1 MKIKKRIL
9 FPLVFV
15 MVIAAAIIIIER
27 TVDIGGLMITLLERA
42 THVTIEYESM
52 KGGLFSGYRLEKY
65 VVRLSETDSISGQ
78 VAAIQYRFRPLTFR
92 LPNLFEINFI
102 EPTVYI
108 KKKQAIEGEEG
119 EFRLPRLNM
128 GLRINLRNGRLIYD
142 DEKPFVLERISGL
155 VFIDLVGSKIYL
167 STMNLSVSAP
177 DIPLYITS
185 ANLEMRLSDEGIQA
199 RSFRIKG
206 TGFSLEGNG
215 SFVFGTETG
224 HFTFTRAR
232 VVLEELGRYHGT
244 VDFSGDIDFRN
255 GMFLPKIIGT
265 AHNILPAER
274 FNFETNVFA
283 DTIWANIFDAQVWGG
298 NLFAQIK
305 FLSTDEWEFEAN
317 FNQLDIAQILGAPAP
332 IPVDGIVGY
341 RDKRFMLFIH
351 SIDTEWSGFD
361 SLLAYGSI
369 SGTDIDVDSLFVTD
383 GEKLLELSG
392 PLYPRCSVTVGFR
405 NFDLTHL
412 SYFTPVAGLIN
423 GSCHIEGDFRHLK
436 DLAITA
442 DIMCDSLNWQDI
454 TIPYL
459 SLVCKAF
466 KVGELSEHISVFM
479 ERPSY
484 KGIAVD
490 NLNATLE
497 NGRFTLSAT
506 RREDTL
512 TTHGLLM
519 SDLTGTMESLDV
531 VYNGT
536 VITNNAP
543 LTFDLA
549 RKKIG
554 AFDLSFLGGTLTGT
568 VSPLDVSVNDVSL
581 SELGRLLG
589 LGEAMSGKLNVSFAD
604 ETFRLNA
611 ENIMFIELEN
621 GQVSAQGTYKT
632 NTIIVEHL
640 NIIDDRGQNC
650 SAAGTL
656 SPEHSD
662 VSATFSNVGVWI
674 FPFLKKSLIDP
685 QGIMTGEVRFQ
696 GTIQN
701 FRFSGGGEISQGR
714 FGVEAISAQL
724 DSLHGSVRFE
734 NQYIFFESVTGI
746 ISTLKE
752 TELSQQDG
760 AQLTA
765 GGVIKLEP
773 RFGSRNL
780 KFDVSFRD
788 APVQYLPFAYGIGS
802 GNFSIGTED
811 NVPFYQ
817 GNISVKQA
825 IVPIEFGMELEPE
838 PTEEVSD
845 NYTMNIRIKG
855 ERNIWLRN
863 RDADIEFGGE
873 IFIVKEEGPLYL
885 SGELQTARGNYYWL
899 NHVLSITEGRVTFI
913 PEEIIDAELDIWA
926 EMQTRDREPISNK
939 PVTIRL
945 HMFGMMSEPI
955 FEFFTDPAGIY
966 SEQDI
971 VTYLNLNMTWSEL
984 ASMKQG
990 ELVSGALPNA
1000 LKSWLESDVSRRI
1013 RRATGL
1019 DYFMI
1024 ESPFFEPDHKTR
1036 LTVGKYISKDL
1047 FITYTYD
1054 ITSFS
1059 NEFNVEYF
1067 IDDKNEILIRR
1078 DEEGE
1083 YSLQYQY
1090 RIRF

>member
-1 MKIKKRIL
+1 MRIKKRYL
-9 FPLVFV
+9 FPIIFIV
-15 MVIAAAIIIIER
+15 MIAISVVIIER
-27 TVDIGGLMITLLERA
+27 TVDTGGLMITLLERA
-42 THVTIEYESM
+42 AHITVEYENM
-52 KGGLFSGYRLEKY
+52 TGGLFSGYRLEKY
-65 VVRLSETDSISGQ
+65 VVRLSETDSIIGE

-92 LPNLFEINFI
+92 LPNLFEISFI

-108 KKKQAIEGEEG
+108 KKKQTTEGGSG
-119 EFRLPRLNM
+119 EFTLPRLNM
-128 GLRINLRNGRLIYD
+128 GLRINLRNGRLVYD

-155 VFIDLVGSKIYL
+155 VFIDLIGSKIYL

-206 TGFSLEGNG
+206 TGLLLEGNG

-224 HFTFTRAR
+224 QFTFTRAR
-232 VVLEELGRYHGT
+232 IVLEELGRHRGT
-244 VDFSGDIDFRN
+244 VEFSGDIDFRD
-255 GMFLPKIIGT
+255 GIFLPKIIGT
-265 AHNILPAER
+265 AYNIEPTER

-283 DTIWANIFDAQVWGG
+283 DTIWANIFDARLWGG
-298 NLFAQIK
+298 NLYAQVK
-305 FLSTDEWEFEAN
+305 FLNTDQWEFEAN
-317 FNQLDIAQILGAPAP
+317 FNKLDIAQPLGAPGP
-332 IPVDGIVGY
+332 VPVDGIVGY

-351 SIDTEWSGFD
+351 SIDTQGLGFD
-361 SLLAYGSI
+361 SLLAYGAI
-369 SGTDIDVDSLFVTD
+369 SGTEIDVDSLFVTD
-383 GEKLLELSG
+383 GRKILELNG
-392 PLYPRCSVTVGFR
+392 PLYPRCSLTVGFQ
-405 NFDLTHL
+405 NFDLMHL
-412 SYFTPVAGLIN
+412 SQYVPATGVIN
-423 GSCHIEGDFRHLK
+423 GSCHIEGDLRRIKGLSITT
-436 DLAITA
+436 DLV
-442 DIMCDSLNWQDI
+442 CDSLNWQDI

-459 SLVCKAF
+459 SLVCNAF
-466 KVGELSEHISVFM
+466 NAEELSEQVSVFM
-479 ERPSY
+479 EHPSY
-484 KGIAVD
+484 KGITLD
-490 NLNATLE
+490 HLDATIE

-506 RREDTL
+506 RNENSL
-512 TTHGLLM
+512 LTHGSLTP
-519 SDLTGTMESLDV
+519 DLSGSISSLEV
-531 VYNGT
+531 LYNGIVT
-536 VITNNAP
+536 TNNTP
-543 LTFDLA
+543 LTFDIT

-554 AFDLSFLGGTLTGT
+554 AVDLSFLGGTLTGS
-568 VSPLDVSVNDVSL
+568 VSPLEVHMKDASL
-581 SELGRLLG
+581 SQLGILLG
-589 LGEAMSGKLNVSFAD
+589 LGEEMNGMLTVSFAD
-604 ETFRLNA
+604 KTFRLSA
-611 ENIMFIELEN
+611 EHVMFMGLEN
-621 GQVSAQGTYKT
+621 GQVSAQGTYT
-632 NTIIVEHL
+632 ANTINVDHL
-640 NIIDDRGQNC
+640 DVTDDRGQQC

-656 SPEHSD
+656 SLEHSD
-662 VSATFSNVGVWI
+662 VWATFSNVGVWI
-674 FPFLKKSLIDP
+674 FPFLKKSLTDP
-685 QGIMTGEVRFQ
+685 QGFMTGEVRFK
-696 GTIQN
+696 GTIQD
-701 FRFSGGGEISQGR
+701 FQFSGGGEISQGR
-714 FGVEAISAQL
+714 FGIETISAQL

-734 NQYIFFESVTGI
+734 NEYIFFESVTGS
-746 ISTLKE
+746 ISTLKK
-752 TELSQQDG
+752 TEISQQDG

-765 GGVIKLEP
+765 GGVVKLEP

-788 APVQYLPFAYGIGS
+788 APVQYLPFAYGVGS

-811 NVPFYQ
+811 NVPFYR
-817 GNISVKQA
+817 GNITVKQA
-825 IVPIEFGMELEPE
+825 VVPIEFGMELEPE
-838 PTEEVSD
+838 VTEEVSD

-873 IFIVKEEGPLYL
+873 IYIIKEEGPLYL

-926 EMQTRDREPISNK
+926 EMQTRDREPVTNK